1 MNAPRLDA
9 LQLAWLQE
17 LGIDRQMLAHY
28 VADAEPFGSP
38 AARLQA
44 SQGAEAA
51 ASDVSARAAGQEPGS
66 ARSMD
71 NVSSDDSGLAQSR
84 AASSLAGATDS
95 TAGRHAAD
103 AMAARDEAFAALKS
117 GAGLAKAP
125 AVVTQASPRAP
136 ARTPQ
141 EVPNTW
147 DALQASIAV
156 CKACDLHQGRSQA
169 VFGAGMAQ
177 SPDWLVVGEAP
188 GDYDDR
194 KGVPFQGKAGI
205 LLQAMLAS
213 IGIPPDS
220 PIFFT
225 NLVKCRP
232 LGNRPPAPEEIEACM
247 PYLQRQIA
255 LLKPRRI
262 LVLGRVAAQSVLGS
276 EAELDALRGQVHR
289 FASET
294 GQEIPVIVTHHPASL
309 LMRPQ
314 HKADV
319 WHDLNLA
326 KALP

>member
-28 VADAEPFGSP
+28 VADAEPFGET
-38 AARLQA
+38 AAGAQA
-44 SQGAEAA
+44 AQGAEAVVPEASTHGA
-51 ASDVSARAAGQEPGS
+51 APGREAVRDLNDAS
-66 ARSMD
+66 GRDAD
-71 NVSSDDSGLAQSR
+71 LTQNSSGSIP
-84 AASSLAGATDS
+84 AGARDDV
-95 TAGRHAAD
+95 TARHTAD
-103 AMAARDEAFAALKS
+103 AMTARDEAFAALKS
-117 GAGLAKAP
+117 GAGPAKAP
-125 AVVTQASPRAP
+125 ATVVAALPPRAP
-136 ARTPQ
+136 H
-141 EVPNTW
+141 EVPHTW

-156 CKACDLHQGRSQA
+156 CKACDLHLGRSQA

-194 KGVPFQGKAGI
+194 EGVPFQGKAGI

-232 LGNRPPAPEEIEACM
+232 LGNRPPAPEEIAACM

-255 LLKPRRI
+255 LLKPARI

-276 EAELDALRGQVHR
+276 EAELDDLRGQVHR

-314 HKADV
+314 HKPDV
-319 WHDLNLA
+319 WQDLNLA
-326 KALP
+326 KALV

>member
-28 VADAEPFGSP
+28 VADAGSFGG
-38 AARLQA
+38 AAAEAHSTQGGQSA
-44 SQGAEAA
+44 SSATSAPDSAAGAEAA
-51 ASDVSARAAGQEPGS
+51 RNLSHAPSLGAEAAQNRAGSGQAGPGDTVTARH
-66 ARSMD
+66 
-71 NVSSDDSGLAQSR
+71 
-84 AASSLAGATDS
+84 T
-95 TAGRHAAD
+95 AD

-117 GAGLAKAP
+117 GAGPAKVPAEVAAP
-125 AVVTQASPRAP
+125 PPPRP
-136 ARTPQ
+136 PQ
-141 EVPNTW
+141 DIPHTW

-156 CKACDLHQGRSQA
+156 CKACELHQGRSQA

-194 KGVPFQGKAGI
+194 EGVPFQGKAGI

-213 IGIPPDS
+213 IGISPDS

-232 LGNRPPAPEEIEACM
+232 LGNRPPAPEEIAACM
-247 PYLQRQIA
+247 PYLQRQIT
-255 LLKPRRI
+255 LLKPARI

-276 EAELDALRGQVHR
+276 EAELDTLRGHVHR
-289 FASET
+289 FVNEA

-319 WHDLNLA
+319 WQDLNLA
-326 KALP
+326 KALV

>member
-28 VADAEPFGSP
+28 VADAEPFG
-38 AARLQA
+38 Q
-44 SQGAEAA
+44 AA
-51 ASDVSARAAGQEPGS
+51 AGPQAPQGGEADVSSVSARVAGHEAGL
-66 ARSMD
+66 ARAMHD
-71 NVSSDDSGLAQSR
+71 VSSDDRGLAQSR
-84 AASSLAGATDS
+84 AASNPADATDS
-95 TAGRHAAD
+95 IAGRHAAD
-103 AMAARDEAFAALKS
+103 AMAARDEAFAVMKS

-125 AVVTQASPRAP
+125 AVVAQASPHTP
-136 ARTPQ
+136 PRTPQ
-141 EVPNTW
+141 EIPDTW

-156 CKACDLHQGRSQA
+156 CKACDLHHGRSQA

-194 KGVPFQGKAGI
+194 EGVPFQGKAGV

-247 PYLQRQIA
+247 PYLQRQIT
-255 LLKPRRI
+255 LLKPGRI

-289 FASET
+289 FISET
-294 GQEIPVIVTHHPASL
+294 GQEIPVVVTHHPASL

-319 WHDLNLA
+319 WQDLNLA
-326 KALP
+326 KALA